1 MTALTTSLK
10 HLSLGE
16 EWYKEVFP
24 RLLVLEIS
32 KVVVETMK
40 SLRKEEQARFLGTSV

>member
-16 EWYKEVFP
+16 EVFP